1 MANFS
6 RQDEDEIQ
14 ETRDQ
19 REVELSLTL
28 PNKVMQG

>member
-6 RQDEDEIQ
+6 RQDEDEIR

-19 REVELSLTL
+19 REVELTLTL
-28 PNKVMQG
+28 PDNVMQG